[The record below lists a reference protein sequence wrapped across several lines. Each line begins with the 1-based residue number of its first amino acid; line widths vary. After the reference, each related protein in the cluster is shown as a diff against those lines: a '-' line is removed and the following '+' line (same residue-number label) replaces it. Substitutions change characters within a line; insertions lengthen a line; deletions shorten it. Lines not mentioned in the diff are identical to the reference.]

1 MAVLCTSSATF
12 EIKEA
17 EISNSMLIT
26 PQLAIGQ
33 DVEDSGTQ
41 NIQVAKVRRLVSI
54 LIFIFA
60 VYTVTGNDK
69 RIKFFL
75 LETNNDALLFKKG
88 DIRDE

>member
-60 VYTVTGNDK
+60 VYTVTGNDG
-69 RIKFFL
+69 RIKVY
-75 LETNNDALLFKKG
+75 
-88 DIRDE
+88 

>member
-33 DVEDSGTQ
+33 DVEDSGAQ

-60 VYTVTGNDK
+60 VYSVTGNDR
-69 RIKFFL
+69 RIKFF
-75 LETNNDALLFKKG
+75 F
-88 DIRDE
+88 IRNK

>member
-33 DVEDSGTQ
+33 DVEDSGAQ

-54 LIFIFA
+54 LFFIFA
-60 VYTVTGNDK
+60 VYTVTGNDR
-69 RIKFFL
+69 RILKFFL
-75 LETNNDALLFKKG
+75 SETNNDALLFKK
-88 DIRDE
+88 R